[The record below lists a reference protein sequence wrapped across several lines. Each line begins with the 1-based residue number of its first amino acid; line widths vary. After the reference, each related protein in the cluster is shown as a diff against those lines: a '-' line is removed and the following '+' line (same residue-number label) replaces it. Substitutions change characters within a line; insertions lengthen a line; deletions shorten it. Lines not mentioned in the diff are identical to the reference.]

1 MASIAVSLVFVGG
14 FALGWMLRPEL
25 GFHGATGRCKEV
37 FVRRLALGLTL
48 AVAAVVAP
56 WEIHLRNSLEKFLKS
71 IVQHADGSS
80 NRAIA
85 AFDGPLFHRSG
96 GVPGGLGTC
105 PLD

>member
-56 WEIHLRNSLEKFLKS
+56 
-71 IVQHADGSS
+71 
-80 NRAIA
+80 
-85 AFDGPLFHRSG
+85 
-96 GVPGGLGTC
+96 
-105 PLD
+105 